1 MKTFTDL
8 SELEKVELTAE
19 QVKYYAKIDCA
30 NRGIIIPQKPINQ
43 LKDVVAPTQNYF
55 QVGYE
60 SFVFDTMEDAQN
72 YIDAKSKSFKIR
84 SIGNN
89 YDNKNQYISERTTDY
104 KEIKTIVLYTKEE
117 SVELKTVLEYNAE
130 VSKELKEYSESL
142 SKYNEIESSIW
153 DEIQEI
159 NYYNS
164 RKKLYDKIY
173 SDYLEL
179 ASGNDE
185 IAFTFFDKAYRN
197 VSLSDIDREIVD
209 AILTAPKCVEPLN
222 TEENA

>member
-1 MKTFTDL
+1 MKTFEDL
-8 SELEKVELTAE
+8 LESEKVELTIE
-19 QVKYYAKIDCA
+19 QVQYYAKIDCA
-30 NRGIIIPQKPINQ
+30 NKGIIIPQKPINQ

-60 SFVFDTMEDAQN
+60 SFVFETMEDAQS
-72 YIDAKSKSFKIR
+72 YIDAKSKSFQIR

-89 YDNKNQYISERTTDY
+89 YDNKSQFISERTTDF

-117 SVELKTVLEYNAE
+117 SVELKTILEYNDE
-130 VSKELKEYSESL
+130 VSKELKEYSGSL
-142 SKYNEIESSIW
+142 SKYNEIESSIR
-153 DEIQEI
+153 DEIKEI

-173 SDYLEL
+173 SDYLDL
-179 ASGNDE
+179 ASGNNE

-197 VSLSDIDREIVD
+197 VSLSDIDREVVD
-209 AILTAPKCVEPLN
+209 AILTAPRCAE
-222 TEENA
+222 